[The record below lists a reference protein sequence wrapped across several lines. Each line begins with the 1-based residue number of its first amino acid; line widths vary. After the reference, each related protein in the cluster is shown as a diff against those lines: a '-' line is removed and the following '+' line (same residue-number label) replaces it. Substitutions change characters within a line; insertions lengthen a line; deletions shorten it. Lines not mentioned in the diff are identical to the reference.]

1 MGDQAQRAA
10 PCTPRAAPPAPDAPR
25 SSNAHGSRRTH
36 ARGGTV
42 PGRRPPRLE
51 QTTRR
56 IEVCACKDTIGH
68 GQGGSWDSAAVLEHW
83 RSSAGAM
90 ALKQRAVPL
99 SVPVVPPL
107 PPPQSLLSLSEA
119 QLWET
124 RAAAEQQARGRPA
137 APEQAAAAAGAGREG
152 CRRAARRGAVPGADG
167 GGQRS
172 GDPAALAAGRGDGR
186 RCGVWSSPHGAAPA
200 CRHRILGGAADQGG
214 RLTVCVCARALACAG
229 AGCAGCRSA
238 TPAH

>member
-25 SSNAHGSRRTH
+25 GLQRARVTAHSCAWRHSGAPLASNK
-36 ARGGTV
+36 
-42 PGRRPPRLE
+42 
-51 QTTRR
+51 TTRR
-56 IEVCACKDTIGH
+56 IEVCACGH
-68 GQGGSWDSAAVLEHW
+68 GQGGGWDSAAVLEHW